1 MVTENDH
8 DHRPD
13 RPSPTRP
20 NFIYNKSGIPL
31 SNESWLKMWK
41 FYQKDYEQLK
51 SEIEYK
57 VRSEKPNPRP
67 LPSIPEFN
75 PKIRHAPTIDDVKNF
90 LIRVTKY
97 FKELQYNHTGWY

>member
-1 MVTENDH
+1 MVTEND
-8 DHRPD
+8 RPD

-51 SEIEYK
+51 SEMTTYA
-57 VRSEKPNPRP
+57 
-67 LPSIPEFN
+67 SIFDTL
-75 PKIRHAPTIDDVKNF
+75 ILVTLYNF
-90 LIRVTKY
+90 I
-97 FKELQYNHTGWY
+97 QN